1 MKKKL
6 IGFKRFTSKK
16 GSPTCIALVATPFDE
31 RQNEKGNY
39 GCDVETL
46 FLPSELFNYLEEGDL
61 GKEVTTDYDI
71 VSGRAYL
78 RNFTVL
84 RDAKK

>member
-16 GSPTCIALVATPFDE
+16 DKPLCIAIVATPFNE
-31 RQNEKGNY
+31 RQNDQGSY
-39 GCDVETL
+39 GCDAESL
-46 FLPSELFNYLEEGDL
+46 FLPAELYDYLTPEDL